1 MDVILH
7 LGGNPLRATK
17 AAELALQ
24 YPDAVVVIS
33 SEEGDHGL
41 TYYDAAGIDRN
52 RIMVD
57 MQAWDTVTNFTHTY
71 KLLRRLGITR
81 LFVVTDSSHM
91 PRSLAIAKQVW
102 GDRVPIEGHRHQ
114 DGDGYK
120 TADATHI
127 AIDIFRAWAW
137 RIFGILFYWVSVKKV
152 RKASLIGIET
162 EKHSPLEIG
171 I

>member
-1 MDVILH
+1 VDIILH

-17 AAELALQ
+17 AAELAIQ
-24 YPDAVVVIS
+24 YPDATVVIS
-33 SEEGDHGL
+33 SEGGDHGL

-52 RIMVD
+52 RIKVD

-71 KLLRRLGITR
+71 KLLRRLNVTH

-102 GDRVPIEGHRHQ
+102 GGRVPIEGHSYQ

-120 TADATHI
+120 ISDATHI
-127 AIDIFRAWAW
+127 KADVLRAWMW
-137 RIFGILFYWVSVKKV
+137 RTFGILPYWNFVKET
-152 RKASLIGIET
+152 RRGDFPET
-162 EKHSPLEIG
+162 EKHSFLEIG
-171 I
+171 F

>member
-1 MDVILH
+1 MDIILH

-24 YPDAVVVIS
+24 YPDSTVIIS
-33 SEEGDHGL
+33 SEGGDHGL
-41 TYYDAAGIDRN
+41 NYYDAAGIDRN
-52 RIMVD
+52 RITVD

-102 GDRVPIEGHRHQ
+102 GGRVPIEGHKYQ

-127 AIDIFRAWAW
+127 AIDTFRAWAW
-137 RIFGILFYWVSVKKV
+137 RMFGILFYWASVKEA
-152 RKASLIGIET
+152 RKAGLIET
-162 EKHSPLEIG
+162 ESHSFLEIG

>member
-1 MDVILH
+1 MNIILH

-24 YPDAVVVIS
+24 YPDAAVVIS
-33 SEEGDHGL
+33 SEGGDHGL

-52 RIMVD
+52 RITVD

-71 KLLRRLGITR
+71 KLLHRLGVTR

-102 GDRVPIEGHRHQ
+102 GGRVPIEGHRYQ

-120 TADATHI
+120 TPDATYI
-127 AIDIFRAWAW
+127 AIDTFRAWAW
-137 RIFGILFYWVSVKKV
+137 RMFGILFYWVSVKEA
-152 RKASLIGIET
+152 RKAGLIET
-162 EKHSPLEIG
+162 ESHSFLEIG
-171 I
+171 V

>member
-1 MDVILH
+1 MNIILH

-24 YPDAVVVIS
+24 YPDATVVIS
-33 SEEGDHGL
+33 SEGGDHGL
-41 TYYDAAGIDRN
+41 TYYAAAGTDRN

-71 KLLRRLGITR
+71 KLLRRLGVTR

-102 GDRVPIEGHRHQ
+102 GGRVPIEGHSYE

-120 TADATHI
+120 TADAPHI
-127 AIDIFRAWAW
+127 AIDTFRAWAW
-137 RIFGILFYWVSVKKV
+137 RMFGILFYWASVKEA
-152 RKASLIGIET
+152 RKASLIET
-162 EKHSPLEIG
+162 ESHSFLEIG
-171 I
+171 V